1 MYQQLFNSVSLV
13 ETPNDLIGSVQRSLT
28 ILEFISENPDG
39 LNIKQVSHRLGLNLS
54 TCYHL
59 INTLVS
65 CGYIVKIPDNSLFCL
80 SGKIGYT
87 RYENVSPSRLAK
99 LLNPYVK
106 SLREITNET
115 TYASIWDDTEIYIA
129 SISESP
135 LSVRV
140 RALNLGFCEAN
151 HATALGKAIL
161 AYWDEDR
168 LKKFISKHQLMAYT
182 DKTITNMDVLK
193 AELELVRKNGYSQDI
208 EENLLDVFCLGAPI
222 FDARGVIIASVAIA
236 LPGSRFQKA
245 GEDFLPVII
254 NTARSATN
262 MLRILNFAGP
272 QE

>member
-1 MYQQLFNSVSLV
+1 MYQQLFNSVSIV

-28 ILEFISENPDG
+28 ILEFISENPIG
-39 LNIKQVSHRLGLNLS
+39 VNIKQISHKLGLNLS

-59 INTLVS
+59 INTLVA
-65 CGYIVKIPDNSLFCL
+65 CGYVVKNPDNSLFCL
-80 SGKIGYT
+80 SGKIGYVLH
-87 RYENVSPSRLAK
+87 ENVSPSRLAQ

-115 TYASIWDDTEIYIA
+115 TYASIWDDNEIYIA

-140 RALNLGFCEAN
+140 HALNLGFCEAN
-151 HATALGKAIL
+151 HATALGKAVL

-168 LKKFISKHQLMAYT
+168 LKKFIAKHQLTAYT
-182 DKTITNMDVLK
+182 EKTITNFDKLK
-193 AELELVRKNGYSQDI
+193 VELETVRKKGYSLDN

-222 FDARGVIIASVAIA
+222 FDARGMVIASIAIA

-245 GEDFLPVII
+245 GEDLLPII
-254 NTARSATN
+254 LNSARAATN
-262 MLRILNFAGP
+262 MLRILNYIGP
-272 QE
+272 HK